1 MKLLAKIPTSIT
13 LLFWMTVLTGMIY
26 PLAVTGIA
34 QLLFPR
40 RANGS
45 LIVIGNQ
52 VRGSTLLAQK
62 FESARFFRAR
72 PSATDYAYL
81 GSGASNLAAT
91 NSALAT
97 AVQANRDAW
106 TESFGPP
113 TGGTRIPSE
122 MLYASAS
129 GLDPDISLEAALDQV
144 DSVAAAR
151 ALDPQAKAE
160 LVDAIRRAATSATS
174 IIGPPRVDVVE
185 LNAKLETD
193 PRFAGRK

>member
-1 MKLLAKIPTSIT
+1 MKILAKIPRSIT

-40 RANGS
+40 QANGS
-45 LIVIGNQ
+45 LIVIVGR

-62 FESARFFRAR
+62 FESPRFFRAR

-81 GSGASNLAAT
+81 GSGASNLADT
-91 NSALAT
+91 NSALT
-97 AVQANRDAW
+97 EAVQGNREAW
-106 TESFGPP
+106 VKAFGPP
-113 TGGTRIPSE
+113 PGGSRVPPE

-129 GLDPDISLEAALDQV
+129 GLDPDISPEAALAQV

-151 ALDPQAKAE
+151 ALDARAKAE
-160 LVDAIRRAATSATS
+160 LVDAIREAARAATS

-185 LNAKLETD
+185 LNARLETD
-193 PRFAGRK
+193 PRFAGTE

>member
-1 MKLLAKIPTSIT
+1 MKILAKIPKSIT
-13 LLFWMTVLTGMIY
+13 LLFWMTVLTGMLY
-26 PLAVTGIA
+26 PLTITGIA

-40 RANGS
+40 RADGS
-45 LIVIGNQ
+45 LIVIEGQ
-52 VRGSTLLAQK
+52 VRGSALLAQK

-72 PSATDYAYL
+72 PSATDYAYV

-91 NSALAT
+91 NSALAK
-97 AVQANRDAW
+97 AVQGNRDSW
-106 TESFGPP
+106 TKAFGAPAP
-113 TGGTRIPSE
+113 GSRIPPE

-129 GLDPDISLEAALDQV
+129 GLDPDISFEAALAQV

-151 ALDPQAKAE
+151 GLDTTAKTE
-160 LVDAIRRAATSATS
+160 LVDAIRAAALSAAS

-193 PRFAGRK
+193 PRFEGRK

>member
-1 MKLLAKIPTSIT
+1 MKILAKIPTSIT
-13 LLFWMTVLTGMIY
+13 LLFWMTVLTGMLY

-34 QLLFPR
+34 QLLFPH
-40 RANGS
+40 RADGS
-45 LIVIGNQ
+45 LIVIEGQ
-52 VRGSTLLAQK
+52 VRGSALLAQK

-81 GSGASNLAAT
+81 GSGASNLADT
-91 NSALAT
+91 NSALAK
-97 AVQANRDAW
+97 AVRDNRDAW
-106 TESFGPP
+106 LKAFGPP
-113 TGGTRIPSE
+113 PIGARVPPE

-129 GLDPDISLEAALDQV
+129 GLDPDISPEAALAQV

-151 ALDPQAKAE
+151 ALDAGAKAE
-160 LVDAIRRAATSATS
+160 LVDAIARAASSATS

-193 PRFAGRK
+193 PRFAGTK